1 MRIKTIG
8 FIGLGLIGGSIAKA
22 IKQYHPDIRILAYM
36 RSRDT
41 LEQAV
46 REGTV
51 DQACQAAGA
60 EFSACDLIYLCAP
73 VATTARYLET
83 LKDLLAPSCL
93 LTDVGSTKTD
103 IHEKV
108 QALGLTGRFI
118 GGHPM
123 AGSEKTGYENAK
135 PHLIENAYYMLT
147 PGEEVPQETVRAFTA
162 FTASLKAIPMVV
174 DYRQHD
180 FITACVSHLP
190 HLIASSLVELVRD
203 LDSPEELMKQIAA
216 GGFKDITRI
225 ASSSPDMWEQICM
238 TNSANILKALEHYQG
253 QLEELR
259 QELLKKDAGGIHS
272 FFAAARDYRNS
283 IPDTSSG
290 PLGKVYAFYCDM
302 VDEAGGI
309 ATLATILASGGISLR
324 NIGIIH
330 NREFEEAVLRVE
342 FYDEEACQKAA
353 ALLRK
358 YRYTIYERYTHRGKG
373 EFP

>member
-73 VATTARYLET
+73 VATNARYLET

-203 LDSPEELMKQIAA
+203 LDSGTEVLRTQAGGLKDIRMGAA
-216 GGFKDITRI
+216 GRAAFVIRGQTVAVHENIERLLLSRLQKLGFCKAGQNARRVAEHAVGLFKIHRHSVFARIRFAGVFDRTRQRKARRRFVKLTEFDGKRRI
-225 ASSSPDMWEQICM
+225 GKTEAERIQHGVRLERFKPAVADK
-238 TNSANILKALEHYQG
+238 NILLVG
-253 QLEELR
+253 
-259 QELLKKDAGGIHS
+259 
-272 FFAAARDYRNS
+272 
-283 IPDTSSG
+283 
-290 PLGKVYAFYCDM
+290 
-302 VDEAGGI
+302 
-309 ATLATILASGGISLR
+309 
-324 NIGIIH
+324 
-330 NREFEEAVLRVE
+330 VE
-342 FYDEEACQKAA
+342 IRRAE
-353 ALLRK
+353 
-358 YRYTIYERYTHRGKG
+358 IRG
-373 EFP
+373 